1 MLASRLRSPARST
14 CALKK
19 RGGEEKNYGNTA
31 EGRTDSS
38 LPAAQLGRKI
48 RLDITSVAA
57 LQAKCVSFIQK
68 QPFVLRAAGT

>member
-19 RGGEEKNYGNTA
+19 RGGEEKNDGNTA

-38 LPAAQLGRKI
+38 LPAALGRKI

-57 LQAKCVSFIQK
+57 LQARRLSFIQK